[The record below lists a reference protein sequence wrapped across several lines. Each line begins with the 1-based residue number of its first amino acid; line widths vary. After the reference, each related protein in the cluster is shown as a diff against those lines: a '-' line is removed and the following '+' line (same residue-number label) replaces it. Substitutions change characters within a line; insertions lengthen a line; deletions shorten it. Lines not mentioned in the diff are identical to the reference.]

1 MTKSKKIYRAMLAV
15 VDCDK
20 FSAADRLEIL
30 EVLAHE
36 KSMAEMVEEYEEK
49 QIDGNK
55 IYVGTLKEEN
65 ANG

>member
-30 EVLAHE
+30 EVLSAE
-36 KSMAEMVEEYEEK
+36 KNLAEYIEQNQEEK
-49 QIDGNK
+49 K
-55 IYVGTLKEEN
+55 V
-65 ANG
+65 